1 MDNGKEFTDRLFGLR
16 KRAATGEH
24 EFDTLCAALEIEH
37 RLTPPKSP
45 QTNGMVERFNGRIEE
60 VLQSHH
66 FRSGEELEAT
76 LHRYV
81 WLYNQQL
88 PQSALGSKPPLQ
100 AMKDWHKLR
109 PELFKKQPYYLP
121 GCDSYTSVDD
131 LETAISDY
139 LVQHNAKPKPFTRTK
154 TAEDI
159 LARERRAL
167 DKLDEIIGNRSQA
180 SDSEH

>member
-1 MDNGKEFTDRLFGLR
+1 
-16 KRAATGEH
+16 GEH

-60 VLQSHH
+60 VLQGHH

-100 AMKDWHKLR
+100 AMKGWHKLR

-121 GCDSYTSVDD
+121 GCDT
-131 LETAISDY
+131 L
-139 LVQHNAKPKPFTRTK
+139 
-154 TAEDI
+154 
-159 LARERRAL
+159 
-167 DKLDEIIGNRSQA
+167 RSPLNP
-180 SDSEH
+180 SPN

>member
-1 MDNGKEFTDRLFGLR
+1 MGKWISQV
-16 KRAATGEH
+16 RA
-24 EFDTLCAALEIEH
+24 
-37 RLTPPKSP
+37 
-45 QTNGMVERFNGRIEE
+45 EE

-66 FRSGEELEAT
+66 FRSGEELETT

-121 GCDSYTSVDD
+121 GCNT
-131 LETAISDY
+131 
-139 LVQHNAKPKPFTRTK
+139 
-154 TAEDI
+154 
-159 LARERRAL
+159 
-167 DKLDEIIGNRSQA
+167 
-180 SDSEH
+180 